1 MGGGRNLHDIGLE
14 NLRFGIVEQAVDDYF
29 SLLAGFITP
38 TTNCNITELE
48 RFFYSDWFS
57 VLCKLEP
64 DYIIENLKRK
74 AKKMILKYT
83 VSKQK
88 GSSRYYVHE
97 VGSKEPIPGTL
108 GTKKQALHRA
118 AKMNDL
124 DYKDYMKVRRRD
136 GVSCDKD

>member
-1 MGGGRNLHDIGLE
+1 MGGGQKLHGKGLE
-14 NLRFGIVEQAVDDYF
+14 NLRYGIVERAMDDYL
-29 SLLAGFITP
+29 SLLAGFIVP
-38 TTNCNITELE
+38 TTDCNLEELK

-57 VLCKLEP
+57 MLCKLEP
-64 DYIIENLKRK
+64 DFIMSNLERK

-97 VGSKEPIPGTL
+97 VGSKEPLPGTL

-118 AKMNDL
+118 AKLNDL
-124 DYKDYMKVRRRD
+124 DYKDYMRVRRRD

>member
-1 MGGGRNLHDIGLE
+1 LCDKGLE
-14 NLRFGIVEQAVDDYF
+14 NLRYGIVEKAIDDYF
-29 SLLAGFITP
+29 CLLAGFIAP
-38 TTNCNITELE
+38 TEDCNLGELE
-48 RFFYSDWFS
+48 RFFLSDWFS
-57 VLCKLEP
+57 MLCTL
-64 DYIIENLKRK
+64 DSDFIMDNLKRK

-97 VGSKEPIPGTL
+97 VDCKEPIPGTL

-118 AKMNDL
+118 AKLNDL
-124 DYKDYMKVRRRD
+124 DYKDYMRVRRRD

>member
-1 MGGGRNLHDIGLE
+1 MHDIGLE
-14 NLRFGIVEQAVDDYF
+14 NLRFGIVEQAVDDYL
-29 SLLAGFITP
+29 SLLAGFIVP
-38 TTNCNITELE
+38 TTNCNLAELE

-64 DYIIENLKRK
+64 EFIIESLKRK

-88 GSSRYYVHE
+88 
-97 VGSKEPIPGTL
+97 GSKEPIPGTL

-124 DYKDYMKVRRRD
+124 DYKDYMRVRRRD

>member
-1 MGGGRNLHDIGLE
+1 MHDIGLE
-14 NLRFGIVEQAVDDYF
+14 NLRFGIVEQAIDDYL
-29 SLLAGFITP
+29 SILAGFIVP
-38 TTNCNITELE
+38 TTDCNLAELE

-64 DYIIENLKRK
+64 EFIIESLKRK

-97 VGSKEPIPGTL
+97 VGSKEPIHGTL

-124 DYKDYMKVRRRD
+124 DYKDYKDYMRVRRRD

>member
-14 NLRFGIVEQAVDDYF
+14 NLRFGIVKQAVDDYF

-38 TTNCNITELE
+38 ATNCNITELE
-48 RFFYSDWFS
+48 RFFYSDWFN

-83 VSKQK
+83 VSK
-88 GSSRYYVHE
+88 
-97 VGSKEPIPGTL
+97 
-108 GTKKQALHRA
+108 
-118 AKMNDL
+118 MNDL
-124 DYKDYMKVRRRD
+124 DYKDYMRVRRRD

>member
-1 MGGGRNLHDIGLE
+1 MHDIGLE
-14 NLRFGIVEQAVDDYF
+14 NLRVGIVQQAVDDYH
-29 SLLAGFITP
+29 SILAAIIAP
-38 TTNCNITELE
+38 TTNCNLAEQQRTC
-48 RFFYSDWFS
+48 YTDWFS

-64 DYIIENLKRK
+64 EFIIENLKRK

-124 DYKDYMKVRRRD
+124 DNKDYMRDRRRD
-136 GVSCDKD
+136 GVSCDKN

>member
-1 MGGGRNLHDIGLE
+1 MTLDWKISDSGV
-14 NLRFGIVEQAVDDYF
+14 VEQAVDDYL
-29 SLLAGFITP
+29 SLAGRVHCS
-38 TTNCNITELE
+38 NYELQPGQNWNG
-48 RFFYSDWFS
+48 FFYSDWFS

-64 DYIIENLKRK
+64 EFIIENLKRK

-124 DYKDYMKVRRRD
+124 DYKDYMRVRRRD

>member
-14 NLRFGIVEQAVDDYF
+14 NLRFWIVEQAVDDYF

-38 TTNCNITELE
+38 TTNCNIRELE

-57 VLCKLEP
+57 ILCKLEP

-97 VGSKEPIPGTL
+97 V
-108 GTKKQALHRA
+108 A
-118 AKMNDL
+118 AKSL
-124 DYKDYMKVRRRD
+124 SPAHWELRSRLYTGQRR
-136 GVSCDKD
+136 

>member
-1 MGGGRNLHDIGLE
+1 
-14 NLRFGIVEQAVDDYF
+14 VEQAVDDYF

-57 VLCKLEP
+57 ILCKLEP
-64 DYIIENLKRK
+64 DYIIENLKR
-74 AKKMILKYT
+74 
-83 VSKQK
+83 
-88 GSSRYYVHE
+88 SRYYVHE
-97 VGSKEPIPGTL
+97 VGNKEPIPGTL

-124 DYKDYMKVRRRD
+124 DYKDYMRVRRRD